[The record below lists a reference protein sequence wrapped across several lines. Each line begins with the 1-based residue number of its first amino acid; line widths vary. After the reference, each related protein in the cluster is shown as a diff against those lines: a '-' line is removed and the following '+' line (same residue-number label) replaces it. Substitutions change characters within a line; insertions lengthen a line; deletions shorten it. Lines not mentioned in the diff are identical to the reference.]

1 MSSGPARGA
10 PPPKQHGLTSF
21 PVPSAEEDMQHDEVD
36 EEVHKDEDVSIK
48 VGALRWAR
56 ELAPRRRW
64 RNCPGSD
71 AGCWC
76 VVASL

>member
-48 VGALRWAR
+48 VGALAVGSRAGPAASLA
-56 ELAPRRRW
+56 ELPW
-64 RNCPGSD
+64 L
-71 AGCWC
+71 GCWLL
-76 VVASL
+76 VRGG